1 MSPLRFLHGGDFH
14 LDSLFHGLGPPQ
26 ATKARGEQR
35 SLLARFFSL
44 AKREEVDLIFLTGD
58 LFDRERVYPETLHSL
73 RALLEETKIPTFL
86 SPGNHDP
93 YIEGSPYARLAW
105 PPHVHIFRQEQVE
118 AVPLPHL
125 GCTVYGSAFTSSYR
139 TDSPLNGLRL
149 QGEGL
154 HLGCFHGD
162 LCQGPSR
169 YGPIRREEIAASGLH
184 YLALGHIHGRTELA
198 RAGDCYYAYPGCPQ
212 GRGFDEQG
220 VKGVYL
226 GEVKT
231 THVSL
236 HFVPLSS
243 RQYQD
248 ILLDISEKKA
258 EEALR
263 ESLPLEP
270 LPDMVRIILR
280 GERDEED
287 VFSLS
292 QLQRLASPFF
302 FNVSFLDQTTLSR
315 SLWARKW
322 EENLSGLFL
331 REMQQRLD
339 TASPE
344 ERPRLELALRF
355 GLAALDGKE
364 APE

>member
-1 MSPLRFLHGGDFH
+1 M
-14 LDSLFHGLGPPQ
+14 
-26 ATKARGEQR
+26 
-35 SLLARFFSL
+35 
-44 AKREEVDLIFLTGD
+44 
-58 LFDRERVYPETLHSL
+58 
-73 RALLEETKIPTFL
+73 
-86 SPGNHDP
+86 
-93 YIEGSPYARLAW
+93 
-105 PPHVHIFRQEQVE
+105 
-118 AVPLPHL
+118 
-125 GCTVYGSAFTSSYR
+125 
-139 TDSPLNGLRL
+139 
-149 QGEGL
+149 
-154 HLGCFHGD
+154 
-162 LCQGPSR
+162 
-169 YGPIRREEIAASGLH
+169 
-184 YLALGHIHGRTELA
+184 ELA
-198 RAGDCYYAYPGCPQ
+198 RAGNCYYTYPGCPQ
-212 GRGFDEQG
+212 GHGFDEQG

-226 GEVKT
+226 GEVKN

-258 EEALR
+258 EKSLR

-315 SLWARKW
+315 SLWPRKW